1 MASPGNRR
9 TFLHAL
15 AGAAAAMPGLALG
28 QALPRPL
35 RFIVPQPHD
44 RFGRYVV
51 ALLDRAAEV
60 SGKGYQFKALN
71 DRRMTQRRIELEVG
85 SAAGSVDLMWGM
97 SSEARRR
104 ELRRIDVKLDEGFIG
119 WRVLVVRS
127 DDLARWRRNLD
138 PAELRRRSAG
148 QGLHW
153 PDVEILRANGFRVDT
168 AADTA
173 TLYEMLQRGR
183 IDCFP
188 RSVMEVVDELAGL
201 RPEGVAIAPELAL
214 RYDTGNYIF
223 TGLHQARVADDLQA
237 ALGRLQASGELH
249 RRFAAAFDA
258 QIRPL
263 RLGTRHV
270 IDLHAPSG

>member
-1 MASPGNRR
+1 MHG
-9 TFLHAL
+9 T
-15 AGAAAAMPGLALG
+15 AAA

-44 RFGRYVV
+44 RFGHYVV
-51 ALLDRAAEV
+51 ALLGRAAEV
-60 SGKGYQFKALN
+60 AGKGYRFQALN

-85 SAAGSVDLMWGM
+85 SAAGTVDLMWGM

-104 ELRRIDVKLDEGFIG
+104 ELRRIDVKLDAGFIG

-127 DDLARWRRNLD
+127 DDLARWPRNLD
-138 PAELRRRSAG
+138 AAQLRRRSAG

-168 AADTA
+168 AADIA
-173 TLYEMLQRGR
+173 TLYEMLLRGR

-201 RPEGVAIAPELAL
+201 KPPGVAIVPGLAL
-214 RYDTGNYIF
+214 RYDTGNYVF
-223 TGLHQARVADDLQA
+223 TGPHQARVADDLQA
-237 ALGRLQASGELH
+237 ALGQLQRSGELH
-249 RRFAAAFDA
+249 RRFTTAFDA

-263 RLGTRHV
+263 KLDGRRVVDLINPLG
-270 IDLHAPSG
+270 